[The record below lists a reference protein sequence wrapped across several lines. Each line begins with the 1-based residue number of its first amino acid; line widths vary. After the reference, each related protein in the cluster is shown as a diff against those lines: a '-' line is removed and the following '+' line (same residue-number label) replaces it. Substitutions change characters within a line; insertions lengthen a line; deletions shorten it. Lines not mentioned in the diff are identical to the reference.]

1 MTAFRSPAPR
11 RFSILAKFNLLVVAG
26 VLVGT
31 AGTSVLIMQ
40 NESRE
45 HHQALEQDGAALADM
60 VARNSEYALYTE
72 DPEAL
77 RQLAAALEAHPS
89 VAYARVASRDG
100 RVVLQRGYRP
110 GVVLP
115 PLERHP
121 HRVRG
126 SEVGLAEHHDDITGK
141 SYLDFVVPVVGA
153 AAGGEALVLGTEPG
167 GNGKGEVLG
176 HLQLGM
182 SQEGTAE
189 RLRRVW
195 VHAALAA
202 SACAVLCVGATVLV
216 TRRITAPIGAL
227 VRATRSV
234 AEGRLEVNLEVK
246 SNDEIQDLA
255 GSFTSMV
262 AHLRDYRAQ
271 VETYQRGLEEQ
282 VGHRTHELEQVTRHA
297 LDLAQ
302 QAGEANKAKSQ
313 FLANMSHEIRT
324 PMNGVIG
331 MTDLLMQTD
340 LTPRQKRFADT
351 IRTSAEALLTLI
363 NDILDFSKIEA
374 GRLELEATDFEL
386 RQTVEDVCELLA
398 ERAHEKKLEL
408 AVEIDDAA
416 PRRVKGDPGRLR
428 QILINLVGNAIK
440 FTDRGEVVVRLY
452 SVEQNAEEVVLRCEV
467 RDTGIGIKPE
477 ALAHIFDAFTQADA
491 SMTRRFGG
499 TGLGLAIARQL
510 VSMMGGAIGVESE
523 PGKGSTFW
531 FTARLRKP
539 EKGASA
545 KPAPRRDLQGLR
557 ILIVDDN
564 DTNREILRHQV
575 ESWGMRY
582 ELARDG
588 SEALRTLRE
597 AETRHEPFEVA
608 ILDMMMPGMDGME
621 LAHRIKSQE
630 DIATTR
636 LVVLTSMGLRGD
648 AAEARRAGIEAYMSK
663 PVRQSEL
670 FDCLATLMGREAHET
685 SLLTRHSLS
694 EGRPAFPARI
704 LLAED
709 NPVNQEVQTCMLEN
723 LGCRVDVA
731 ADGQDAL
738 AALERG
744 TYDLVL
750 MDCQMPVM
758 DGFTATAE
766 IRRREKA
773 TPGRPRQT
781 IVALTANAMEGDR
794 ERCLAEGMDD
804 YLSKPLRQ
812 EALVRILKRWM
823 PAAPSGSR
831 VEIPP
836 ATAAAAPAP
845 AADEALPDPIDWNV
859 LDTLKLIQRPN
870 APSLLDRAVT
880 LYIQTAKDY
889 LGRLQGLVSGG
900 NAAGVREAAHALKGS
915 SGTVGAKR
923 MAVLC
928 KELEEMGRS
937 GELEGAA
944 AKLREV
950 RAEFARVETTLVG
963 VIEKGRATRSK
974 EAVA

>member
-1 MTAFRSPAPR
+1 MIPFRPAIR

-31 AGTSVLIMQ
+31 AGTTLLIMQ
-40 NESRE
+40 NESRA
-45 HHQALEQDGAALADM
+45 HHEALEVDGAALADM
-60 VARNSEYALYTE
+60 LARNSEYALYTE
-72 DPEAL
+72 DPDAL
-77 RQLAAALEAHPS
+77 RQLAASLEAHPS
-89 VAYARVASRDG
+89 VGYARVASHDG
-100 RVVLQRGYRP
+100 RVVLQRAYRP

-115 PLERHP
+115 PLEVHAQ
-121 HRVRG
+121 RVAG
-126 SEVGLAEHHDDITGK
+126 SEVGLAEHLDDITGK
-141 SYLDFVVPVVGA
+141 SYLDFVVPVFGA
-153 AAGGEALVLGTEPG
+153 AAGGEALVLCAAEGDEARR
-167 GNGKGEVLG
+167 EILG
-176 HLQLGM
+176 YLQLGM
-182 SQEGTAE
+182 SQEGASE
-189 RLRRVW
+189 RLRDVW
-195 VHAALAA
+195 MHAALAA
-202 SACAVLCVGATVLV
+202 SACAILGVGATVLV

-227 VRATRSV
+227 VKATRSV
-234 AEGRLEVNLEVK
+234 AEGRLEVDLDVK

-271 VETYQRGLEEQ
+271 VEAYQRGLEEK
-282 VGHRTHELEQVTRHA
+282 VGNRTRELEQVTRHA
-297 LDLAQ
+297 LVLAQ
-302 QAGEANKAKSQ
+302 EAGEANKAKSQ

-331 MTDLLMQTD
+331 MADLLTQTD

-351 IRTSAEALLTLI
+351 IRTSADALLMLI

-374 GRLELEATDFEL
+374 GRLELESTDFEL

-408 AVEIDDAA
+408 AVEVDDAT
-416 PRRVKGDPGRLR
+416 PTRVKGDPGRLR

-440 FTDRGEVVVRLY
+440 FTEKGEVLVRLY
-452 SVEQNAEEVVLRCEV
+452 SVEQTAEEAVLRCEV

-477 ALAHIFDAFTQADA
+477 AREHIFDAFTQADA
-491 SMTRRFGG
+491 SMTRRYGG

-510 VSMMGGAIGVESE
+510 VAMMSGTIGVESE
-523 PGKGSTFW
+523 PGKGSNFW
-531 FTARLRKP
+531 FTIRLRKP
-539 EKGASA
+539 EKGTSP
-545 KPAPRRDLQGLR
+545 KPAPRRDLQGLHV
-557 ILIVDDN
+557 LIVDDN

-588 SEALRTLRE
+588 SEALRVLRE
-597 AETRHEPFEVA
+597 AGARQEPFQVA

-621 LAHRIKSQE
+621 LAQRIKSQA
-630 DIATTR
+630 DIAATR

-648 AAEARRAGIEAYMSK
+648 AGEARRAGIEAYMSK

-670 FDCLATLMGREAHET
+670 FDCLATLLGREANDT
-685 SLLTRHSLS
+685 SLLTKHNLS

-709 NPVNQEVQTCMLEN
+709 NAVNQEVQTCMLEN

-731 ADGQDAL
+731 ADGQEAV
-738 AALERG
+738 AVLERG

-766 IRRREKA
+766 IRRREAA
-773 TPGRPRQT
+773 TPGRARMT

-794 ERCLAEGMDD
+794 ERCLATGMDD

-812 EALVRILKRWM
+812 EALVAVLRKWM
-823 PAAPSGSR
+823 PAATPGGLR
-831 VEIPP
+831 GENP
-836 ATAAAAPAP
+836 AAAPVAGAAP
-845 AADEALPDPIDWNV
+845 AGPLPDPIDWNV
-859 LDTLKLIQRPN
+859 LDTLRIIQRPN
-870 APSLLDRAVT
+870 APSLLDRAST
-880 LYIQTAKDY
+880 LYLQTAKDY
-889 LGRLQGLVSGG
+889 LGRLQGLVTGG

-915 SGTVGAKR
+915 SGTIGAKR
-923 MAVLC
+923 MAGLC
-928 KELEEMGRS
+928 KELEDMGRS
-937 GELEGAA
+937 GELEGAI
-944 AKLREV
+944 AKLLEV
-950 RAEFARVETTLVG
+950 RAEFGRVETTLTG
-963 VIEKGRATRSK
+963 VIEKERAAKPK